1 MARLHETGGGAVSA
15 AASVRVHPVLGA
27 DRALLARMAPEG
39 ILVSG
44 GLRAILLQI
53 AHPGVGAGVAA
64 HSNFSE
70 RPLDRLR
77 TTLTYVY
84 AISVG
89 TPQEAEQVSR
99 IVNAVHKRVR
109 GHGYSADDPE
119 LQLWVAATLYDTG
132 SMVYERIF
140 GPLPEDEAEE
150 AYQQHALLATSLRVP
165 RDMWPADRAAFADYW
180 QKTVD
185 TIEVTEDAL
194 RVAADLLYPRNVP
207 VAMRAGMPLMR
218 FLTTAWLPPRLRT
231 AYGLEWGAGRQRAY
245 ERLMDLAALTY
256 PRTPRIIRHAPAAYY
271 LRDMRR
277 RLASGDHLMTA

>member
-1 MARLHETGGGAVSA
+1 MPGRPVEETVTEAATAR
-15 AASVRVHPVLGA
+15 HPVLDAERG
-27 DRALLARMAPEG
+27 LLARMAPEG

-84 AISVG
+84 AVSLG
-89 TPQEAEQVSR
+89 TPDEAARVSR

-109 GHGYSADDPE
+109 GHGYSADDPQ

-132 SMVYERIF
+132 AMIYERIF

-165 RDMWPADRAAFADYW
+165 RELWPADRAAFADYW
-180 QKTVD
+180 HKTIE
-185 TIEVTEDAL
+185 TIEVSDDAL
-194 RVAADLLYPRNVP
+194 SVAADLLHPHNVP
-207 VAMRAGMPLMR
+207 LALRAGMPLMR
-218 FLTTAWLPPRLRT
+218 FLTTAWLPPRIRA
-231 AYGLEWGAGRQRAY
+231 AYGLQWSDRRQQAY
-245 ERLMDLAALTY
+245 ERLMDLGALTY
-256 PRTPRIIRHAPAAYY
+256 PRTPRLIRHAPAKFY
-271 LRDMRR
+271 LRDMRK
-277 RLASGDHLMTA
+277 RLATHKDVISSRS